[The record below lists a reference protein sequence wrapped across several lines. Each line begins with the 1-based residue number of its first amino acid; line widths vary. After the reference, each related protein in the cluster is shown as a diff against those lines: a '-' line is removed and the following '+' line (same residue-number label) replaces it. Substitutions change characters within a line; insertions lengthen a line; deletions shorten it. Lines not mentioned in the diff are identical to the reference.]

1 MPLTDGWF
9 GLENGGVGGFAMS
22 CFNRFCTSIFAL
34 VILLCVPLH
43 AQTQSQSS
51 GSNALPPPVDRSGS
65 TEAKKKI
72 TAAEAELKRAQQ
84 ALADVV
90 AKLRS
95 DFEGGQ
101 DWQTAATAQKQ
112 AQADYEAARKPVVEA
127 VKKKPAYQSAEREKA
142 DAEKELN
149 ELRAKNTIGEPILKA
164 VNKQSDAANLM
175 LKLENEALSADP
187 KVAEARKKLAD
198 ANTALAALKKQFD
211 GSLAADTNWQEA
223 KKGVDTAQEQV
234 VGGQKE
240 LKEALA
246 REKDADKARQEQ
258 IRQTRK
264 GY

>member
-1 MPLTDGWF
+1 
-9 GLENGGVGGFAMS
+9 MS
-22 CFNRFCTSIFAL
+22 CFNRFFTSLFAL
-34 VILLCVPLH
+34 AFVFSASLM
-43 AQTQSQSS
+43 AQTRTQDP
-51 GSNALPPPVDRSGS
+51 GSNALPPPVDRSAS

-72 TAAEAELKRAQQ
+72 TASEADTKRAQQ

-95 DFEGGQ
+95 DFEAGQ
-101 DWQTAATAQKQ
+101 DRQNAAAAQKQ

-127 VKKKPAYQSAEREKA
+127 VKKKPEFQSAEKEKA

-149 ELRAKNTIGEPILKA
+149 DLRAKNVIGEPILKA

-175 LKLENEALSADP
+175 MKLENESLNADP
-187 KVAEARKKLAD
+187 KVVETRKKLAE

-223 KKGVDTAQEQV
+223 KKGVEMAQEQV
-234 VGGQKE
+234 ATAQKE

-246 REKDADKARQEQ
+246 REKDADKQRQDQ
-258 IRQTRK
+258 IRAARK